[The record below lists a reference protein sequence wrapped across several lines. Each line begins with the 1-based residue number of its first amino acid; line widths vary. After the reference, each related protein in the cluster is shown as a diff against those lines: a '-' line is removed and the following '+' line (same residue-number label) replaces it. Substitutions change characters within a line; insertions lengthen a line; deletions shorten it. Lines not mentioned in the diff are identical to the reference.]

1 MEKTFTKLSILIC
14 CSILL
19 AGFSTSLFAQGQR
32 SFVKPI
38 EVGTNDVLFD
48 LPGEI
53 TVNEWDNDFVMITA
67 TVDLLNASD
76 DILKRLFL
84 AGRYTIQST
93 DNDDGSLSV
102 TMPKLEIKVTMR
114 GVTLEEKIRY
124 EVSVPA
130 KTPYEVITPE
140 VISDG
145 VK

>member
-1 MEKTFTKLSILIC
+1 MERTFTNFTTFIC
-14 CSILL
+14 CLFL
-19 AGFSTSLFAQGQR
+19 FVLQTTSVSAQGQR

-48 LPGEI
+48 LPGEVTI
-53 TVNEWDNDFVMITA
+53 NEWDNDFVMITA

-84 AGRYTIQST
+84 AGRYAISST

-102 TMPKLEIKVTMR
+102 TMPKMEIKVTMR
-114 GVTLEEKIRY
+114 GVTLEEKISY
-124 EVSVPA
+124 EISVPS
-130 KTPYEVITPE
+130 KTPYEIIAPE
-140 VISDG
+140 VITDG